1 SEIAIDAVL
10 DVSPFLVTDERNRLP
25 VEAAQTRHDRV
36 IVGANTVAVQ
46 LHPIVEQP
54 CHVVERVRTV
64 VVTCELDGLPDVLI
78 SRLLRDP
85 RELSLELLEL
95 RRDAGTTEQAHV
107 AQTRQAFAQSQLVVS
122 RHSSR
127 RAARA
132 AQRTA

>member
-1 SEIAIDAVL
+1 MSTRSASAIADAPPEPP
-10 DVSPFLVTDERNRLP
+10 SPMMHVT
-25 VEAAQTRHDRV
+25 
-36 IVGANTVAVQ
+36 VGMSRRAIS
-46 LHPIVEQP
+46 L
-54 CHVVERVRTV
+54 
-64 VVTCELDGLPDVLI
+64 CELDGLPDVLV